1 MLTGRHI
8 AAVFTSFLLLLS
20 LACGSGPDGAAVPAS
35 GATLTAEPNPVP
47 AGPGWGTTTVKWN
60 TGSTASGQIYLF
72 VEGQAETLFSAGP
85 SGSMAAPWISVGP
98 VYEFR
103 LYAGK
108 ERKDVLATLKVTRAT
123 S

>member
-1 MLTGRHI
+1 MLTGRSV
-8 AAVFTSFLLLLS
+8 AAGVTSLILLLS
-20 LACGSGPDGAAVPAS
+20 LACGSGPDSSPAPAS

-60 TGSTASGQIYLF
+60 TGSPASGQIYLF
-72 VEGQAETLFSAGP
+72 VEGQPETLFSAGP

-108 ERKDVLATLKVTRAT
+108 EKKDVLAMVKVTRAT